1 MTQDAFCK
9 FFSDSI
15 THLGQFQPQ
24 AASSLSPLLKLV
36 RQEDSRPPPSGGLPP
51 ISGDGLTAQS

>member
-36 RQEDSRPPPSGGLPP
+36 RQEDSRSPLAGVFHPFPE
-51 ISGDGLTAQS
+51 TV